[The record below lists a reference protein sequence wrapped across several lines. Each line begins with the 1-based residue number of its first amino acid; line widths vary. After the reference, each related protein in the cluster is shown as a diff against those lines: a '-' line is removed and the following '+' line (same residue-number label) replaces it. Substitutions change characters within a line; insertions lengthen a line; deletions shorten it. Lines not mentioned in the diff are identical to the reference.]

1 MRIWS
6 STHLLQSLL
15 ESWGD
20 ANDDRYWAY
29 KSQLSV
35 DGLPG
40 MKRGYQYAQHNKV
53 APLQKFIGKATPTG
67 KLRSATQ
74 ITVVQLALVG
84 ILSFIIGVLAVLT
97 VVSPEV
103 VRRVQSKDA
112 WA

>member
-1 MRIWS
+1 MR
-6 STHLLQSLL
+6 THTLGWLTNS
-15 ESWGD
+15 
-20 ANDDRYWAY
+20 RYWAY

-40 MKRGYQYAQHNKV
+40 MKRGYQYAQRNKV
-53 APLQKFIGKATPTG
+53 TPLTKFVGKASSTG
-67 KLRSATQ
+67 KPRSTTQ
-74 ITVVQLALVG
+74 ITAVQLALVG

-103 VRRVQSKDA
+103 VRRVQSKEA

>member
-1 MRIWS
+1 
-6 STHLLQSLL
+6 
-15 ESWGD
+15 
-20 ANDDRYWAY
+20 
-29 KSQLSV
+29 
-35 DGLPG
+35 